1 MKTRVLVADDH
12 SVVLE
17 GLRNII
23 EAAGCE
29 TVGTAEDGREL
40 VRLVTEL
47 KPDLVVLDISMPVL
61 NGVEAARQIRMF
73 DSAVKLLF
81 LSMHSD
87 PVYVREAF
95 RAGANGYLLK
105 RTAVSELR
113 NAITAIMEG
122 RVYVSPQ
129 VTNKNVD
136 ELLAAPAAGS
146 FGSDLTARQRQVL
159 QLVAEGKT
167 AKEIAATLN
176 ISTKT
181 VEFHKTSIMDALG
194 MRTIAQLTRYALD
207 HKIVGV

>member
-1 MKTRVLVADDH
+1 M
-12 SVVLE
+12 
-17 GLRNII
+17 
-23 EAAGCE
+23 
-29 TVGTAEDGREL
+29 
-40 VRLVTEL
+40 
-47 KPDLVVLDISMPVL
+47 
-61 NGVEAARQIRMF
+61 
-73 DSAVKLLF
+73 LF